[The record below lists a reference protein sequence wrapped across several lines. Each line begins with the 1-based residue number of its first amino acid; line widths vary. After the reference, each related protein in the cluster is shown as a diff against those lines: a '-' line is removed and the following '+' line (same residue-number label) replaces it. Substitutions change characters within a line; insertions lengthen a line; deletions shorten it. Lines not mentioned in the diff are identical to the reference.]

1 MALRS
6 ILIVDDEEP
15 IRQVLTEVLSGH
27 GYVVRAASD
36 GEEALRELAAHDYD
50 AVVTDVRMPR
60 MDGLSLVRSVQQ
72 IAPDA
77 TVIVM
82 SAYGSHDLALE
93 AMKAGAYDYLGKPF
107 RPDEVLLVLRKAEE
121 RERLR
126 AENRRLRRE
135 IEASRGHAGII
146 AESPSMKEVL
156 RVVGK
161 VAPAKTTV
169 LIAGESGTGK
179 ELVARAIHEL
189 SPRNAGPF
197 VAVNCGAI
205 PDQLIESELFGHAK
219 GAFTGAQT
227 AKRGLF
233 EEADAG
239 TLLLDEIGELPLP
252 LQPSLLRAL
261 QEGEI
266 RRVGDAR
273 SIKVD
278 VRVLAAT
285 NRDLSQEVA
294 QGKFREDLFYRL
306 DVLDIHIAPMRE
318 RKGDLPVLLDH
329 FLQKYCAAGKPL
341 PTVSPGAW
349 AAFQKRYPGISVEL
363 AGMRAPEMVSRVNAE
378 YASGQ
383 HVADVTS
390 AGPTTM
396 TDLARGG
403 RFVQWEPPD
412 AAALLPGSGFDEGTH
427 WTYQLNVYG
436 VLVNTRLVPSDKM
449 PTKRDDLLDPF
460 WQGEGKLLLDDPRAQ
475 GGGHLFMVISYREQ
489 GRAFLER
496 LAAQKPTWTRDRANA
511 PVQVARGEFAA
522 TLPQNVGEDIARLE
536 RSAPVKLV
544 FLQDGSFY
552 TEVTAGVLTGMGW
565 LPQ

>member
-15 IRQVLTEVLSGH
+15 IRQVLTEVLGGS
-27 GYVVRAASD
+27 GYVVRTAAD
-36 GEEALRELAAHDYD
+36 GEEALRELSANDYD

-60 MDGLSLVRSVQQ
+60 MDGLSLVRAIQQ
-72 IAPDA
+72 VAPET

-82 SAYGSHDLALE
+82 SAYGSHDLAIE

-135 IEASRGHAGII
+135 IEASRGKAGII
-146 AESPSMKEVL
+146 AESPAMKEVL
-156 RVVGK
+156 RVVNK

-169 LIAGESGTGK
+169 LITGESGTGK
-179 ELVARAIHEL
+179 ELVARAVHEL
-189 SPRNAGPF
+189 SPRKGGPF

-219 GAFTGAQT
+219 GAFTGAQS

-233 EEADAG
+233 EEADSG
-239 TLLLDEIGELPLP
+239 TLLLDEIGELPLH

-285 NRDLSQEVA
+285 NRDLAQEAA

-306 DVLDIHIAPMRE
+306 NVVAVKLPSLRDRPEELPLLAERFLAQHASRLAIPRKDLSAEALQLLREWRWPGNVRELENALERALVLSE
-318 RKGDLPVLLDH
+318 GDE
-329 FLQKYCAAGKPL
+329 
-341 PTVSPGAW
+341 
-349 AAFQKRYPGISVEL
+349 IE
-363 AGMRAPEMVSRVNAE
+363 
-378 YASGQ
+378 
-383 HVADVTS
+383 
-390 AGPTTM
+390 
-396 TDLARGG
+396 
-403 RFVQWEPPD
+403 
-412 AAALLPGSGFDEGTH
+412 AAALPDEIRGARKASGPPETPSEGD
-427 WTYQLNVYG
+427 LSV
-436 VLVNTRLVPSDKM
+436 
-449 PTKRDDLLDPF
+449 KRAQRALEADLIRRALERTGGNRSRAADLL
-460 WQGEGKLLLDDPRAQ
+460 ELSPRA
-475 GGGHLFMVISYREQ
+475 LLYKIREY
-489 GRAFLER
+489 GL
-496 LAAQKPTWTRDRANA
+496 
-511 PVQVARGEFAA
+511 GE
-522 TLPQNVGEDIARLE
+522 
-536 RSAPVKLV
+536 
-544 FLQDGSFY
+544 
-552 TEVTAGVLTGMGW
+552 
-565 LPQ
+565 